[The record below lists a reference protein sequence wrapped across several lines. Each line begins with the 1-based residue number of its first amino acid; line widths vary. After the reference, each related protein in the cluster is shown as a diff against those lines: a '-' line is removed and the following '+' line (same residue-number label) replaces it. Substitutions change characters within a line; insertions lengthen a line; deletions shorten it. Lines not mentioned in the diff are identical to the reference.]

1 MQELHAILLALAI
14 LGQDTPIGHLDDSDA
29 DPIDRAHW
37 SFQALRRP
45 AIPESPPW
53 RTANNPIDQFILA
66 RLAAAGLSPTPAASR
81 ITLIRRLTFN
91 LTGLPPS
98 PQHIESF
105 VADPRP
111 DAYERLVDRLLAAPS
126 YGERWAQHWLDI
138 ARFAET
144 DGFEHDLVRP
154 NAWRYRDWVID
165 ALNADMPYD
174 EFLRMQL
181 AGDEL
186 ALVAG
191 SSGVTHGIEAGERPS
206 RSIASSAVATG
217 FLLCGPDMP
226 DLNLQ
231 DERRHNVLNEMTST
245 VGSVFLGL
253 QFGCAQCHDHKFDPI
268 SMADF
273 YRLRAFFEPS
283 EFFDEAPLATP
294 SQLAERERLE
304 TPIKAERERLD
315 NEFKKFDA
323 TAHERLNKDPQVKIS
338 RDEIFATLSETE
350 RERFQNLTEDL
361 KRLNLN
367 SLPAMPMARMLRE
380 KGGTPRASHVMVRG
394 NFRQQGARVNP
405 AYPRIANLLNDPVE
419 ITASVA
425 PSSGRRTAL
434 ANWLA
439 RSDHSLTSRVIVN
452 RVWQFHFGQALV
464 RTPSDFGKMGETPTH
479 PELLDWLA
487 GQFARPV
494 AEGGYGWSLK
504 RLHKLVVTSATYM
517 QASRPTELEWTD
529 AQRAAASASWNESIL
544 VDPENRLLARMNRW
558 RLDGESIRDAML
570 EASGRL
576 SLRRGGPGVR
586 PPLPDELTSTLLKGQ
601 WVVTPDEQDH
611 RRRSI
616 YVFVRRNLRYP
627 LFDAFDRPDTNA
639 SCPQRPRST
648 TAPQSLTLLNSD
660 FTLESARALAGYALN
675 NANAEAADQIGLCYL
690 RTMARRPSPE
700 EAATGIQ
707 FLRDQTSELK
717 RNGRTV
723 DSLAIP
729 ADIPDHTD
737 PFAAAALTQYCLAL
751 FNLNEFV
758 YVD

>member
-1 MQELHAILLALAI
+1 
-14 LGQDTPIGHLDDSDA
+14 
-29 DPIDRAHW
+29 
-37 SFQALRRP
+37 
-45 AIPESPPW
+45 
-53 RTANNPIDQFILA
+53 
-66 RLAAAGLSPTPAASR
+66 
-81 ITLIRRLTFN
+81 
-91 LTGLPPS
+91 
-98 PQHIESF
+98 

>member
-1 MQELHAILLALAI
+1 
-14 LGQDTPIGHLDDSDA
+14 
-29 DPIDRAHW
+29 
-37 SFQALRRP
+37 
-45 AIPESPPW
+45 
-53 RTANNPIDQFILA
+53 
-66 RLAAAGLSPTPAASR
+66 
-81 ITLIRRLTFN
+81 
-91 LTGLPPS
+91 
-98 PQHIESF
+98 
-105 VADPRP
+105 
-111 DAYERLVDRLLAAPS
+111 
-126 YGERWAQHWLDI
+126 
-138 ARFAET
+138 
-144 DGFEHDLVRP
+144 
-154 NAWRYRDWVID
+154 
-165 ALNADMPYD
+165 
-174 EFLRMQL
+174 
-181 AGDEL
+181 
-186 ALVAG
+186 
-191 SSGVTHGIEAGERPS
+191 
-206 RSIASSAVATG
+206 
-217 FLLCGPDMP
+217 
-226 DLNLQ
+226 
-231 DERRHNVLNEMTST
+231 
-245 VGSVFLGL
+245 
-253 QFGCAQCHDHKFDPI
+253 
-268 SMADF
+268 
-273 YRLRAFFEPS
+273 
-283 EFFDEAPLATP
+283 
-294 SQLAERERLE
+294 
-304 TPIKAERERLD
+304 
-315 NEFKKFDA
+315 
-323 TAHERLNKDPQVKIS
+323 
-338 RDEIFATLSETE
+338 
-350 RERFQNLTEDL
+350 
-361 KRLNLN
+361 
-367 SLPAMPMARMLRE
+367 
-380 KGGTPRASHVMVRG
+380 
-394 NFRQQGARVNP
+394 
-405 AYPRIANLLNDPVE
+405 
-419 ITASVA
+419 
-425 PSSGRRTAL
+425 
-434 ANWLA
+434 
-439 RSDHSLTSRVIVN
+439 
-452 RVWQFHFGQALV
+452 
-464 RTPSDFGKMGETPTH
+464 
-479 PELLDWLA
+479 
-487 GQFARPV
+487 
-494 AEGGYGWSLK
+494 
-504 RLHKLVVTSATYM
+504 M